1 MMLIAHE
8 AVTLLFL
15 LLAGHALGDYAFQS
29 RFLATAKNRHT
40 EIGREHWVAA
50 LPAHAIIH
58 GVLVFVVTR
67 SVALGLAET
76 IAHGIIDWCKNEGWF
91 GIRVDQG
98 LHVFCK
104 ILWLVLILH
113 R

>member
-1 MMLIAHE
+1 MMLTAHE

-58 GVLVFVVTR
+58 GVLVFAVTG